1 MLLGKFECEIV
12 SHHIEPQ
19 GTRKGPQ
26 IVLKFQVTN
35 KLNADGT
42 KEPVEGEVFRTKWMT
57 ITEKT
62 VDRYSEDL
70 AFLGFQGDPSQLD
83 PSAGDQFVSLAGTT
97 GTFYSKKSTYQGT
110 EREDWNVD
118 RPKASRAPSQ
128 PLDPASRME
137 MDVLFGSSFKKA
149 QVAVTVVAPPTT
161 ATEAT
166 DDSSD
171 DGPF

>member
-1 MLLGKFECEIV
+1 MLLGKFECQIV

-26 IVLKFQVTN
+26 IVLKFQLIN

-42 KEPVEGEVFRTKWMT
+42 KESVDGEVFRTKWMT

-83 PSAGDQFVSLAGTT
+83 PSAGSDFINLAGST
-97 GTFYSKKSTYQGT
+97 GHFYSKKSTYQGT

-118 RPKASRAPSQ
+118 RPKTSKSPQ

-161 ATEAT
+161 TNTEAST
-166 DDSSD
+166 PDD
-171 DGPF
+171 PF

>member
-1 MLLGKFECEIV
+1 
-12 SHHIEPQ
+12 
-19 GTRKGPQ
+19 
-26 IVLKFQVTN
+26 
-35 KLNADGT
+35 
-42 KEPVEGEVFRTKWMT
+42 MT

-83 PSAGDQFVSLAGTT
+83 PSAGSEFINLAGST
-97 GTFYSKKSTYQGT
+97 GHFYSKKSTYQGT

-118 RPKASRAPSQ
+118 RPKTSKSPQ

-161 ATEAT
+161 TNTEAST
-166 DDSSD
+166 PDD
-171 DGPF
+171 PF